1 MIRAIDLA
9 KRYRSDRGLSRWVFE
24 HVDFEISAQTNVG
37 LIGRNGA
44 GKSTLLRLIA
54 GADYP
59 TRGEIRRHCRVSWPL
74 GFAGGLHGSMTGRQ
88 NARFVCR
95 IHGLRED
102 EIPER
107 LAFVQAF
114 AELGDAFD
122 WPIHTYSTGMG
133 ARLKFAL
140 SLVFDFD
147 VYLTDELTA
156 VGDAVFQTKSR
167 QAFKDLVGRA
177 GLIMVAHQENTLK
190 EYCQAGLLLHEGR
203 AHWFERID
211 DALKAYKE
219 TFNP

>member
-1 MIRAIDLA
+1 M
-9 KRYRSDRGLSRWVFE
+9 
-24 HVDFEISAQTNVG
+24 
-37 LIGRNGA
+37 
-44 GKSTLLRLIA
+44 
-54 GADYP
+54 
-59 TRGEIRRHCRVSWPL
+59 
-74 GFAGGLHGSMTGRQ
+74 
-88 NARFVCR
+88 
-95 IHGLRED
+95 
-102 EIPER
+102 
-107 LAFVQAF
+107 QAF